1 MAEIKSG
8 VTLSL
13 KDIFSQGINK
23 AAGAASGFAQKTL
36 GAVEKVDKAISGTA
50 AKLAAFGITLSVG
63 AAAKGVIEM
72 DHRMTRLGLAANAS
86 AEQIS
91 KMKRAI
97 FDAAQAPDIKIDP
110 DEIVRGIE
118 IIKDQTSDLKFA
130 EDNIRNIALA
140 IQATGESP
148 ESMGILFSQFKK
160 FEYSTEQI
168 SSFMDDMVA
177 QANQGAFSLADFAK
191 AAPQIFSSLEGKNIG
206 ATPENIKGINA
217 ALQIINAGAKNPTKA
232 MSAFNS
238 VFEKITD
245 PEKRKDFRKLG
256 ISVKDSNGNF
266 RDFND
271 IMFEIA
277 EKAKDPGFANSINK
291 MFDSSSMVA
300 INSYISQGE
309 KMKDTL
315 FDLGDTTG
323 LLQKQSAAMA
333 DTMQSNLKNLRTAFK
348 SFADTNLSK
357 PLEHLTKLLN
367 KLSEDPERI
376 KKVFTGIVWGIGAIA
391 AVKGIA
397 QISGL
402 VGRLTQLKSG
412 KVDIA
417 GSLNMATA
425 MPVYVTNWSGG
436 TPGIGAGGQLQQ
448 LNPQLKGTSPMPTPK
463 QLVGVGIGAGLSA
476 AVVEIPKMLNELD
489 EIKKDET
496 LTSKQRGK
504 AKGGAIGGASGSI
517 AGATGGAVA
526 GTLLGAIAGGAI
538 AGTAIGTAVPGLGN
552 AVGLLVGAGIGA
564 AGYYFGGKA
573 GRAIGGKIGESLAAD
588 DSETQTNKKSDWR
601 ESSSQKRYQQ
611 RYRRNEKIGA
621 AVSKEIPESDTDW
634 RESPSQ
640 KRYRQRYRRFPVSD
654 LPPQITH
661 TSSSVTPQKVE
672 IGGQA
677 VMDVNVN
684 LSGSSPT
691 ASVSIREN
699 TTDIRFNPGYAKF
712 ARYVR

>member
-1 MAEIKSG
+1 MPEIKSG

-13 KDIFSQGINK
+13 KDIFSQGMNK

-50 AKLAAFGITLSVG
+50 AKLAAFGLTLSVG

-72 DHRMTRLGLAANAS
+72 DHRMTRLGISVNAS
-86 AEQIS
+86 AERIS

-97 FDAAQAPDIKIDP
+97 FDVAQASDVKIDP
-110 DEIVRGIE
+110 DKIISGIE
-118 IIKDQTSDLKFA
+118 VVISKTSDLKYA

-140 IQATGESP
+140 IQATGESG
-148 ESMGILFSQFKK
+148 ESMGDLFSEFRK

-168 SSFMDDMVA
+168 SSLMDDMVA

-191 AAPQIFSSLEGKNIG
+191 AAPQIFSSLEANKIG
-206 ATPENIKGINA
+206 AVPENIKSVNA
-217 ALQIINAGAKNPTKA
+217 ALQIINAGAKNSTKTFT
-232 MSAFNS
+232 AFNS
-238 VFEKITD
+238 VFGEITD
-245 PEKRKDFRKLG
+245 PAKQRDLRKLLK
-256 ISVKDSNGNF
+256 INVKDSNGNLK
-266 RDFND
+266 DFND

-277 EKAKDPGFANSINK
+277 EKAKDPRNANVLNK
-291 MFDSSSMVA
+291 IFNTSSMQA
-300 INSYISQGE
+300 IRSYVSHGE

-315 FDLGDTTG
+315 TNLGDTTG

-333 DTMQSNLKNLRTAFK
+333 NTLQSNLKNLQTAFN
-348 SFADTNLSK
+348 SFADTNLTK
-357 PLEHLTKLLN
+357 PLAHLTRLLN
-367 KLSEDPERI
+367 KLSEDPERL
-376 KKVFTGIVWGIGAIA
+376 KKVFTGIAVGIGAIA

-397 QISGL
+397 GISRL
-402 VGRLTQLKSG
+402 VGSLTQLKSG

-425 MPVYVTNWSGG
+425 MPVYVTNWGGG

-448 LNPQLKGTSPMPTPK
+448 LNPQLKGSPPMPTPK
-463 QLVGVGIGAGLSA
+463 QMAGVGIGAGLSA

-489 EIKKDET
+489 TIKKDET

-504 AKGGAIGGASGSI
+504 AKGGAIGNASGSI
-517 AGATGGAVA
+517 TGAAGGAI
-526 GTLLGAIAGGAI
+526 GGSILGAIAGGAI

-552 AVGLLVGAGIGA
+552 AVGLLVGAGVGA
-564 AGYYFGGKA
+564 AGYFLGGKA
-573 GRAIGGKIGESLAAD
+573 GRAIGGKIGESMATD
-588 DSETQTNKKSDWR
+588 DSESQTNKKTDWR
-601 ESSSQKRYQQ
+601 DSPSQKRYQQ
-611 RYRRNEKIGA
+611 RYRRFSA
-621 AVSKEIPESDTDW
+621 
-634 RESPSQ
+634 
-640 KRYRQRYRRFPVSD
+640 SD
-654 LPPQITH
+654 LPPQITQ

-672 IGGQA
+672 LGGQA